1 MKQCVETLQDED
13 GILLETVGSEG
24 SIATQHRN
32 PLAKGVRGG
41 QYHLDLTMKH
51 DECIPVFSPGEID
64 KVFRIHL
71 DEPIITKVL
80 SQDIQAMTDSVDEDF
95 GFQWH
100 RF

>member
-51 DECIPVFSPGEID
+51 YECILILGPGEID
-64 KVFRIHL
+64 KVFGIDL
-71 DEPIITKVL
+71 DEAVITKVL
-80 SQDIQAMTDSVDEDF
+80 SQDVQAMTDSVDKHF
-95 GFQWH
+95 RFQWH
-100 RF
+100 TF